1 MEATAMS
8 LGKAVLGGALS
19 YAKSQAAEEVALQ
32 LGVEDDVIFITDEL
46 QMMQSFL
53 MTADEERSQ
62 SKVLTTWVTQVRDL
76 AYNVEDSLMD
86 FGLHAGKKPIWGCIP
101 RNLCDRR
108 RIAKEVKKLRA
119 KVEDVSNRNL
129 RYRLIKDGSSSKPAG
144 AVAEQSGAS
153 DGAAMFGINQAMIA
167 AVEHQQSKADLLQL
181 VTSKEVDLR
190 VMAVWGTTGDP
201 GKTAAIH
208 EVYNDPSVTSRYGV
222 RAWVRLIHPFKPRV
236 FLHSMVRQFFEN
248 VHDKPQGGE
257 EVVMNVGASVLL
269 KMEKMNQSDLVYTFT
284 TQLSSNSYLIVI
296 NGLRTIEEW
305 QCIRRYFPD
314 NKKQSRIIVST
325 QQVEVASLCT
335 EQPYQM
341 SEFKQLPY
349 DQTLYLF
356 HRKQDSEERTSASN
370 FDENEAKPADLEEG
384 KSNVNHHNL
393 TKNENLKKIY
403 ATDEL
408 ILVIIPEPICDP
420 ATPSNEI
427 HEEYQQPKSTGGNN
441 FCTSTARKS
450 LIAGGQWHWMMM
462 YLLGE
467 RQRNPK

>member
-53 MTADEERSQ
+53 MTADEERCQ

-144 AVAEQSGAS
+144 AAAEQAGSS
-153 DGAAMFGINQAMIA
+153 DGAAIFGINQAMIA

-208 EVYNDPSVTSRYGV
+208 EVYDDPSVTSRYGL

-257 EVVMNVGASVLL
+257 EVVTNVGASVLL
-269 KMEKMNQSDLVYTFT
+269 KMEKMNQSDLVHTFT

-296 NGLRTIEEW
+296 NDLRTIEEW

-356 HRKQDSEERTSASN
+356 HRKQVSHHLIIYFLPVIVL
-370 FDENEAKPADLEEG
+370 FDTTEVVVFIPF
-384 KSNVNHHNL
+384 L
-393 TKNENLKKIY
+393 TKGLRGADQCIK
-403 ATDEL
+403 
-408 ILVIIPEPICDP
+408 
-420 ATPSNEI
+420 
-427 HEEYQQPKSTGGNN
+427 
-441 FCTSTARKS
+441 F
-450 LIAGGQWHWMMM
+450 
-462 YLLGE
+462 
-467 RQRNPK
+467 